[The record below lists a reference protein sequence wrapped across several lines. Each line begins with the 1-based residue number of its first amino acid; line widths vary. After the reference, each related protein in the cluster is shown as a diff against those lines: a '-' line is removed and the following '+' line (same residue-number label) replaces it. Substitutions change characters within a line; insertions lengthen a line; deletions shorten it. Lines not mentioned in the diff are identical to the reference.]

1 MQTKKPK
8 PGGKRI
14 MPETR
19 STEFPAL
26 NIDLR
31 VEISRSASDFLPVIG
46 KIVLIITIFLLF
58 LLYFLQLT
66 LYDDHLRTLLEVF
79 LQRVSGV

>member
-1 MQTKKPK
+1 MQTKNPN
-8 PGGKRI
+8 PNGKRI

-31 VEISRSASDFLPVIG
+31 VEISRSASDFFTCYWENSTYYNNIS
-46 KIVLIITIFLLF
+46 IISLI
-58 LLYFLQLT
+58 FLQLT
-66 LYDDHLRTLLEVF
+66 LYDDQLRTLLEVF